1 LGSSDF
7 RAEIGFLVLAVNALL
22 LIALRCVAWDDNVTN
37 FNSGDSFSNT
47 FNNTGCL
54 VSKNAWELSFRI
66 ASVESVDI
74 GMTEGIGDDFD
85 SDLTFFGRIDKDF
98 LNDEGFLGFVSNGS
112 FTENGFA
119 LKGFHK
125 KRYEK

>member
-1 LGSSDF
+1 M
-7 RAEIGFLVLAVNALL
+7 VLAVNALL

-54 VSKNAWELSFRI
+54 VPKNAWELSFRI